1 MRHLEGLH
9 GQQRLVEAAD
19 DGIGSDVHFV
29 PGVENSTSAKDCRAY
44 GGCAECGQEDWGQ
57 DLVVRKAEAFGD
69 IRQMEEGRDGIH
81 FEGTDMS
88 HLSTVGKVFELYF

>member
-44 GGCAECGQEDWGQ
+44 GGCAECGQEDWG
-57 DLVVRKAEAFGD
+57 
-69 IRQMEEGRDGIH
+69 
-81 FEGTDMS
+81 
-88 HLSTVGKVFELYF
+88 